1 MEVTLTVIRGKTN
14 KKSVPLVIPATIGR
28 SREADLTIAHP
39 MVSRRHCEIVEVDG
53 QLVIRDL
60 ESLNGTIIA
69 EQRVQESPLP
79 PGEEFSIGPIA
90 FRVEYE
96 YAADPS
102 TVSVSETV
110 PVPQEASRVETPE
123 VDRAPVSVPADSPEG
138 RTVDVPD
145 FGKWDQMAAE
155 AVEESQEGDED
166 DQISNDQADNANQ
179 ETPSSL
185 QETSAGPTA
194 EESTIHLE
202 SASEE
207 EDEEEDEP
215 DAFDEF
221 LKGLE

>member
-96 YAADPS
+96 HAGEPS
-102 TVSVSETV
+102 AVSVSETAS
-110 PVPQEASRVETPE
+110 VPQEEALVEAPE
-123 VDRAPVSVPADSPEG
+123 VDRVSAPADSPEG
-138 RTVDVPD
+138 RTVDAPD
-145 FGKWDQMAAE
+145 FGKWDQMAAK
-155 AVEESQEGDED
+155 AGEESQEGDE
-166 DQISNDQADNANQ
+166 NQADNANQ

-207 EDEEEDEP
+207 KDEDEP